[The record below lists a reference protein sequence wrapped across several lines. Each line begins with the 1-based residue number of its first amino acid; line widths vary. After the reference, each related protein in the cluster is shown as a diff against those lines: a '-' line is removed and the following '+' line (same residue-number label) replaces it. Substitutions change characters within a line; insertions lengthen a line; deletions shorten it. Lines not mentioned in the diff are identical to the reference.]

1 MHDVEEA
8 EIKAQAR
15 TKSAKSRQS
24 RSTRLWNIRG
34 DQPGAMDMKVIKAF
48 LAIVAAL
55 FLVSTVTPASAEP
68 VKNIVLVHG
77 AWVDASG
84 WQPVYEILT
93 RDGFHVTMVQEPETS
108 FADDVAATKRVLDL
122 QDGPTLLVGHSYGGS
137 IITEAGVHPSVVGLV
152 YVAAHAPDVG
162 EDEAA
167 LGKKTPSILAKTE
180 GAIRKTPD
188 EFTYLN
194 PADFP
199 KLFAPDLPRERAEF
213 VARSQVLAAAK
224 VFSTPLSA
232 AAWKTKPSWGI
243 VAGNDKIINPDLE
256 RWYYVRAKSHT
267 TEIKGASHS
276 VYESHPREVAAVI
289 ADAARNAQNV
299 RNAED

>member
-1 MHDVEEA
+1 M
-8 EIKAQAR
+8 KR
-15 TKSAKSRQS
+15 FSAI
-24 RSTRLWNIRG
+24 LA
-34 DQPGAMDMKVIKAF
+34 GA
-48 LAIVAAL
+48 AAL
-55 FLVSTVTPASAEP
+55 SLISAATPASAEP

-84 WQPVYEILT
+84 WKPVYDILT
-93 RDGFHVTMVQEPETS
+93 RQGFHVSMVQEPETS

-137 IITEAGVHPSVVGLV
+137 VITEAGVHPKVSGLV

-162 EDEAA
+162 EDESAV
-167 LGKKTPSILAKTE
+167 GKTMPSVLAKTP
-180 GAIRKTPD
+180 GAIKVTPD
-188 EFTYLN
+188 GFTYLN
-194 PADFP
+194 PAEFP

-224 VFSTPLSA
+224 MFSAPLTA

-243 VAGNDKIINPDLE
+243 VAGSDQIINPDLE
-256 RWYYVRAKSHT
+256 RWYYARAGSQT

-276 VYESHPREVAAVI
+276 VYESRPREVAAVI
-289 ADAARNAQNV
+289 AEAARTVQSRSASSQ
-299 RNAED
+299 

>member
-1 MHDVEEA
+1 M
-8 EIKAQAR
+8 
-15 TKSAKSRQS
+15 
-24 RSTRLWNIRG
+24 
-34 DQPGAMDMKVIKAF
+34 KAF
-48 LAIVAAL
+48 QAGLALAAAL
-55 FLVSTVTPASAEP
+55 FLVSTAVPASADP
-68 VKNIVLVHG
+68 LKNIVLVHG

-84 WQPVYEILT
+84 WKPVYDILIKE
-93 RDGFHVTMVQEPETS
+93 GFHVTMVQEPETS
-108 FADDVAATKRVLDL
+108 FQDDVAAAKRVLDL

-137 IITEAGVHPSVVGLV
+137 IITEAGVHPNVAGLV

-167 LGKKTPSILAKTE
+167 LGKKTPSLLAKTD

-188 EFTYLN
+188 NFTYLN

-224 VFSTPLSA
+224 VFSTPMTA

-243 VAGNDKIINPDLE
+243 VAEGDKIINPDLE
-256 RWYYVRAKSHT
+256 RWYYARAKSHT

-276 VYESHPREVAAVI
+276 VYESHPKEVAAVI
-289 ADAARNAQNV
+289 ANAARSVQDSRTAQGGKN
-299 RNAED
+299 